1 MLVADGHCSSISQ
14 GEEHGGWLLHTPQ
27 SQERP
32 LGQGVTQS
40 VTVYTPPTETRADLA
55 VELPHWPAATHVLCR
70 DPVHA
75 LIVTVLIAA
84 PPQERKGERESSTL
98 PGGRDLPLV

>member
-14 GEEHGGWLLHTPQ
+14 GEQHGGWLLHTPQ

-32 LGQGVTQS
+32 LGQEGHS
-40 VTVYTPPTETRADLA
+40 PSLYTPPMETRADLA

-84 PPQERKGERESSTL
+84 PPQERKGERESATL
-98 PGGRDLPLV
+98 PGEEIYLV